1 MDNLSPLPQKLISSL
16 SKIAHQQKGIQQK
29 NIQPSKDMIPAG
41 VKAQPE
47 NLVNT
52 PKESSNQTESIQ
64 KSAVKVAL
72 TRDQKQK
79 AISDQMANGSSSGLK
94 NRASVEV
101 SKDIPKATV
110 DELNPRQD
118 PTKTQGPAISKKKEP
133 TVEQQKENLI
143 EFYAKKLERE
153 IAKLDA
159 PPTRESS
166 EVRALDGDGEN
177 YVTSGKSRLA
187 RAMEKSIQSFEN

>member
-16 SKIAHQQKGIQQK
+16 SKIAQQQKGIQPK
-29 NIQPSKDMIPAG
+29 NIQPSKDMLPAG

-47 NLVNT
+47 NFVNK

-72 TRDQKQK
+72 TKDQKQK
-79 AISDQMANGSSSGLK
+79 PISDQLASGLK

-101 SKDIPKATV
+101 AKDIPKATV
-110 DELNPRQD
+110 DELNPGQD
-118 PTKTQGPAISKKKEP
+118 PKKTQGPAISKKKEP
-133 TVEQQKENLI
+133 TVEEQKENLI

-166 EVRALDGDGEN
+166 EVRALDGDSEN